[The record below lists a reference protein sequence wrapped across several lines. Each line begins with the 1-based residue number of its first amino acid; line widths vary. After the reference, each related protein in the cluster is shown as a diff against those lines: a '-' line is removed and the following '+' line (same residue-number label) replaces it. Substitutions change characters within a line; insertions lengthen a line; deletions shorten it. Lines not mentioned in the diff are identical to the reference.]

1 MADVFV
7 KDRDAL
13 KAVTNAAAGDVYY
26 LTDQNEV
33 YDIINTKL
41 TLGYNA
47 VKVGSGVWAVLNPV
61 KSLNHNSIK
70 PGEWVLTKKYTKG
83 TVVNKGGIPHVANGD
98 IAASTA
104 WATGTSGATWRVL
117 RSSRVISVGGI
128 TPVARP
134 ASSVGIIVT
143 IADAFKAPFNM
154 YVTKISFICTENSGA
169 GCDIGAFGYNN
180 TAGTVSGV
188 YTATGLT
195 TTNSQTDLAIPN
207 LYVASGEYVGLL
219 ARKGG
224 LTRTPYRTQAGVVI
238 KGKSDASVL
247 SSGLGSFN
255 SWTGYAALYSFEYFK
270 A

>member
-83 TVVNKGGIPHVANGD
+83 TVVNKDGVPHVANGD

-104 WATGTSGATWRVL
+104 WATGTSGAPW
-117 RSSRVISVGGI
+117 
-128 TPVARP
+128 
-134 ASSVGIIVT
+134 
-143 IADAFKAPFNM
+143 
-154 YVTKISFICTENSGA
+154 
-169 GCDIGAFGYNN
+169 
-180 TAGTVSGV
+180 TA
-188 YTATGLT
+188 L
-195 TTNSQTDLAIPN
+195 
-207 LYVASGEYVGLL
+207 
-219 ARKGG
+219 
-224 LTRTPYRTQAGVVI
+224 
-238 KGKSDASVL
+238 
-247 SSGLGSFN
+247 
-255 SWTGYAALYSFEYFK
+255 
-270 A
+270 

>member
-83 TVVNKGGIPHVANGD
+83 TVVNKDGVPHVANGD

-104 WATGTSGATWRVL
+104 WATGTSGATWRAL
-117 RSSRVISVGGI
+117 SSSRKVFVGGN
-128 TPVARP
+128 TPVAAP
-134 ASSVGIIVT
+134 DFGAGIMVM

-154 YVTKISFICTENSGA
+154 YVTKISFICTTDSGA

-195 TTNSQTDLAIPN
+195 TTNSQIDLAIPN
-207 LYVASGEYVGLL
+207 LYVASGEYVGLISKRGAL
-219 ARKGG
+219 S
-224 LTRTPYRTQAGVVI
+224 RTPYLTQAGAVT
-238 KGKSDASVL
+238 KGKTDKSVL
-247 SSGLGSFN
+247 TSGLGSFK
-255 SWTGYAALYSFEYFK
+255 SWVGYAIPYSFEYFK